1 MSAIAEASRLISDM
15 ARAMARNGRDYLEI
29 RNAVQASIAPAPLLE
44 HHKQLIQQ
52 IIRQF
57 KKIAEID
64 AEIDEVTTTK
74 ETTTE
79 ETTTEETTT
88 KETPTKEPKSNVKTD
103 VNKETK
109 EDTSAEDTNVNAYS
123 IEKKRA
129 SKLET
134 MKHKLLHKQDM
145 EFDDFISPYT
155 TKSRQGSIDSVTSTP
170 PVEVYTTIQPINEAR
185 SRSQSDLVLSKHQTA
200 KKNKYGVVFAAK
212 KEAIHCFGCSK
223 KFSLRMGKTHC
234 RQCGGVFCSYCIK
247 TKIFVEGSKNK
258 KSICDGCVK
267 EKRELRRTASFDS
280 ASFDSIVLKKKL
292 INPNVLK
299 KKSSKTNVLKKKS
312 SKTNVL
318 KKKTSKTNVLKKNV
332 AKQDRSDTL

>member
-29 RNAVQASIAPAPLLE
+29 RNAVQASIAPSPLLE

-64 AEIDEVTTTK
+64 AALDEVTTK
-74 ETTTE
+74 EETTTE
-79 ETTTEETTT
+79 ETTTKKTTT

-123 IEKKRA
+123 IEKK
-129 SKLET
+129 
-134 MKHKLLHKQDM
+134 HKLLHKQDM

-170 PVEVYTTIQPINEAR
+170 PVEIYTTIQTTNEAR

-200 KKNKYGVVFAAK
+200 KKNKYGVVFVAK

-299 KKSSKTNVLKKKS
+299 KKSSKTNVLKKK
-312 SKTNVL
+312 
-318 KKKTSKTNVLKKNV
+318 TSKTNVLKKNV

>member
-1 MSAIAEASRLISDM
+1 MSAIAEASRLISEM

-29 RNAVQASIAPAPLLE
+29 RNAVQATIAPSPLLA

-79 ETTTEETTT
+79 ETTSTTEETTI

-103 VNKETK
+103 VSKETK
-109 EDTSAEDTNVNAYS
+109 EDTSVEDINVDAYS

-234 RQCGGVFCSYCIK
+234 RQCGGVFCIYCIK

-318 KKKTSKTNVLKKNV
+318 KKNV

>member
-64 AEIDEVTTTK
+64 AEIDEVTTK
-74 ETTTE
+74 EETTTE

-155 TKSRQGSIDSVTSTP
+155 TKSRQGSIDSVTSVP

-200 KKNKYGVVFAAK
+200 KKNKYGVVFVAK

-318 KKKTSKTNVLKKNV
+318 KKNV